1 MSIYNIHFGNT
12 MFEDKK
18 CSICGTS
25 ATNYLFGL
33 FVCDNKECIEKARA
47 LRGGPAGHKL
57 RVVSIGSKNPI
68 KIKGVQLA
76 MEKTIG
82 NIKVVP
88 IDVDS
93 EVSNQPWGFEETTK
107 GAINRAKKAYYSI
120 SSIYGVGIEAGL
132 VEIGGKYLDIHIC
145 AIFDGRTYTIGT
157 SQGFQIPEEILEEM
171 KKGEEC
177 SKAAEKVY
185 GLKDIGR
192 EDGIIGYLTNKNI
205 NRVDLCESAVLMA
218 MVLRLSTK
226 SAQNIFNK

>member
-1 MSIYNIHFGNT
+1 

-33 FVCDNKECIEKARA
+33 FLCDSRECIEKARA
-47 LRGGPAGHKL
+47 LSGGPAGHKL
-57 RVVSIGSKNPI
+57 RVVSIGSENPI

-82 NIKVVP
+82 NVKVVP

-93 EVSNQPWGFEETTK
+93 GVSNQPRGFEETTK
-107 GAINRAKKAYYSI
+107 GAINRAKKAYNSI

-145 AIFDGRTYTIGT
+145 AIFDGRAYTIGT
-157 SQGFQIPEEILEEM
+157 SQGFQIPEEILEEI

-177 SKAAEKVY
+177 SKAVEKVY

-192 EDGIIGYLTNKNI
+192 EEGIIGYLTNKNI

-218 MVLRLSTK
+218 MVLRLPK
-226 SAQNIFNK
+226 MSAQDILNK